1 MFCNRCRIN
10 NANNANYCQN
20 CGQQLEI
27 TGLNDPTAL
36 SALPI
41 DDPTVLSSPPVYAL
55 AYGNTSSVRDVYRSI
70 GPNTPPP
77 PPPPNTPAVGI
88 AHSYEQQPL
97 PARRKKSWIIP
108 ICFAVIV
115 LLMIA
120 VGSYAYSNRS
130 TPDKALNAV
139 CNAFK
144 IGDFPTAYNQY
155 SSSYQHQLGGE
166 AHWEATTK
174 QDFNNQGGLL
184 NCTYSNVNTNSSTGS
199 SVMSLTFG
207 NGYGTAET
215 FKQTLIM
222 ENGAW
227 KISSSTRLT

>member
-88 AHSYEQQPL
+88 AHPYEQQPL

-108 ICFAVIV
+108 ICFALIV

-120 VGSYAYSNRS
+120 VGSYVYSNRS
-130 TPDKALNAV
+130 TPGKTLNTV

-144 IGDFPTAYNQY
+144 NGDFPTVYNQY
-155 SSSYQHQLGGE
+155 SSSYQRQLGGE
-166 AHWEATTK
+166 AYWEATTK
-174 QDFNNQGGLL
+174 QNFSSQGGLL
-184 NCTYSNVNTNSSTGS
+184 NCTYSNVSNASSTGS
-199 SVMSLTFG
+199 AVMSLTFG

-215 FKQTLIM
+215 FKQALIM